1 MTAAVISTCRVG
13 SIASMHRTNDTDEWS
28 RIRWRSQLIRAH
40 AALATLAI
48 AALIFATATR
58 TLAETVA
65 FEVPYN
71 TRTIKI
77 EGQLRKPSGG
87 DGPFPVVIGLHACDG
102 PGNYSTSFW
111 LATLAAQGYAT
122 YLPDSFGPRGY
133 VDVCALTSLVTIA
146 ERAQDALVAAATLAA
161 RPDIRGDRI
170 AILGV
175 SHGGAAAL
183 RLSRDDASLAPLRQ
197 KLADAGGKIV
207 GVVALYGSCAP
218 DLKRPVVTP
227 LLILIGSN
235 DDWAL
240 PKPCQEFASEGS
252 NSKLVQLHVYAG
264 AMHSFDNASIFIR
277 GMTNGHR
284 IAFDAEATKDAQSRV
299 TEFLRPLMQ

>member
-1 MTAAVISTCRVG
+1 
-13 SIASMHRTNDTDEWS
+13 MHRYDTGDLP
-28 RIRWRSQLIRAH
+28 RIRWRSQLLRAH
-40 AALATLAI
+40 IALASLAI
-48 AALIFATATR
+48 AALILATATR
-58 TLAETVA
+58 ALAETVA

-77 EGQLRKPSGG
+77 EGELRKPSGG

-102 PGNYSTSFW
+102 PGNYSTNLW

-133 VDVCALTSLVTIA
+133 VDVCALTSWVTVA

-161 RPDIRGDRI
+161 RPDIRGDKI

-175 SHGGAAAL
+175 SHGGSGAL

-207 GVVALYGSCAP
+207 GIVVLYGGCVP
-218 DLKRPVVTP
+218 DVKRPVVTP
-227 LLILIGSN
+227 LLILMGSN
-235 DDWAL
+235 DDWAQ

-252 NSKLVQLHVYAG
+252 NSKLVQLHVYPG
-264 AMHSFDNASIFIR
+264 ATHSFDNASIFTPRLI
-277 GMTNGHR
+277 NGHQQG
-284 IAFDAEATKDAQSRV
+284 FDAEATKDAQSRV
-299 TEFLRPLMQ
+299 IEFLHPLMQ